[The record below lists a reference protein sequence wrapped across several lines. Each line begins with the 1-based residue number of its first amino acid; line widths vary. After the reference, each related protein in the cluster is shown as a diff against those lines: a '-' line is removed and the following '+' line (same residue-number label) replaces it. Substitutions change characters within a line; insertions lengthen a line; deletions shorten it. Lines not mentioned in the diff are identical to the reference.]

1 MNKVYR
7 YLLLIVMGTPLLYS
21 CGEDRTNE
29 LHKIQADQRAIYKL
43 MVDNYYWYKD
53 IPEQEGDDF
62 FKDPVTL
69 FEELLSKKD
78 GNRDIGGKY
87 PFSYIEKINT
97 TTTSTT
103 RAIAD
108 SENSYGFEF
117 SGIANTSNCVILYTL
132 PNTPAERAGLQR
144 GDIITHINGHTLD
157 KNKVLTPNIE
167 GSLYSGPSV
176 TIRYMRDSKPIET
189 QLGASTIVKDNP
201 LLICKKL
208 DGLDDTGYVVYNHF
222 TYGTPSEE
230 ENNKIMFYDGSYL
243 KDLVE
248 QLKTLNGITDLILDF
263 RYNLGGELN
272 TACTLISLICPQANL
287 DVKLGYLE
295 FNDKLKNKNQE
306 LNTAN
311 EYLKLTQG
319 LNLNIRNLYVIT
331 SNYTAS
337 ASEFV
342 INALKPFMNVHII
355 GQKTIGK
362 NVGSQGYTIGNW
374 HVQPI
379 MIKIFNS
386 LKQSE
391 YRYGFEPGIYYANS
405 NQSNTAYQVIETIP
419 LSPLGDP
426 TDPLL
431 GKVLAIKYGVQATN
445 KLNTRAGY
453 NIKGDMIDSKK
464 SSLLKRHSSNLIITP
479 TID

>member
-1 MNKVYR
+1 MNKIYR
-7 YLLLIVMGTPLLYS
+7 YLLLLVMVTPLLCS
-21 CGEDRTNE
+21 CGDDRTDE

-43 MVDNYYWYKD
+43 MVDNYYWYQE
-53 IPEQEGDDF
+53 IPGPESVDF
-62 FKDPVTL
+62 FEEPVK
-69 FEELLSKKD
+69 FFNNLLSLED
-78 GNRDIGGKY
+78 GNRVSRDEY

-97 TTTSTT
+97 TTT

-117 SGIANTSNCVILYTL
+117 SGIEGQNRYVILYVL
-132 PNTPAERAGLQR
+132 SNTPAERAGLQR
-144 GDIITHINGHTLD
+144 GDIITHINDRVLEKD
-157 KNKVLTPNIE
+157 KVLSSNQA
-167 GSLYSGPSV
+167 GSLYSGPEV
-176 TIRYMRDSKPIET
+176 DIRYIRGNQSRNTKLE
-189 QLGASTIVKDNP
+189 ASTIVKDNP

-208 DGLDDTGYVVYNHF
+208 ITENTNDIGYVVYNHF

-230 ENNKIMFYDGSYL
+230 ENNKLMFYDGSYL

-272 TACTLISLICPQANL
+272 TACTLVSLICPQASL
-287 DVKLGYLE
+287 DVKLGSLE
-295 FNDKLKNKNQE
+295 YNDKLKNKNQD

-319 LNLNIRNLYVIT
+319 LNLNIKNLYVIT

-391 YRYGFEPGIYYANS
+391 YRHGFEPGIYYANS
-405 NQSNTAYQVIETIP
+405 NQPNSAYQVIETLP

-431 GKVLAIKYGVQATN
+431 GKVLAIRFGVQETN
-445 KLNTRAGY
+445 KLNTRASDNTKSY
-453 NIKGDMIDSKK
+453 IIDAKK